1 MNPAMQSLYPQ
12 KPQSMQPQQSTQ
24 SQQPQ
29 QQQYDFSGW
38 GDRLNKI
45 EQGIAGLTDQFNNFQ
60 TPGDVA
66 PEYQGNAAPEPLEQ
80 NANATGIESLVAN
93 EGNPFGGTTFDPNN
107 PQAILTPGGG
117 VKGDGLGTNTY
128 TPKSAPMMAGLGSLP
143 QTQSSGFNFDP
154 SGGSLFDQMST
165 AYGQPATMT
174 QQFQQENPNAN
185 YIPKGGQ
192 DFTQGFQD
200 FIGQQ
205 GYFVDDKSSFD
216 AGMGISQTPTQDY
229 GVKGFGFDKMQQM
242 QNQNNKGPGI

>member
-1 MNPAMQSLYPQ
+1 MFYNPSYMNPAMQSLYPQ
-12 KPQSMQPQQSTQ
+12 KPQSMQPQQSAQSAQ
-24 SQQPQ
+24 SQE
-29 QQQYDFSGW
+29 YDFSGW

-45 EQGIAGLTDQFNNFQ
+45 EQGIAGLTDQFKNFQ

-80 NANATGIESLVAN
+80 NANATGIESL
-93 EGNPFGGTTFDPNN
+93 G
-107 PQAILTPGGG
+107 
-117 VKGDGLGTNTY
+117 
-128 TPKSAPMMAGLGSLP
+128 APMTTGLGSLP

-205 GYFVDDKSSFD
+205 GYFIDDKSSFD
-216 AGMGISQTPTQDY
+216 AGMGISQTPIQ
-229 GVKGFGFDKMQQM
+229 GPGIKGAGFDKMQQM
-242 QNQNNKGPGI
+242 QNLNSKGPGI

>member
-66 PEYQGNAAPEPLEQ
+66 PEYQGNAAPEPLAQ
-80 NANATGIESLVAN
+80 TANATGIESLVAN

-107 PQAILTPGGG
+107 PQATIMPSGG
-117 VKGDGLGTNTY
+117 VKGGGLGTNPY
-128 TPKSAPMMAGLGSLP
+128 TPKPTPMTTGLGSLP

-205 GYFVDDKSSFD
+205 GYFIDDKSSFD
-216 AGMGISQTPTQDY
+216 AGMGISQTPIQ
-229 GVKGFGFDKMQQM
+229 GPGIKGAGFDKMQQM
-242 QNQNNKGPGI
+242 QNLNSKGPGI

>member
-1 MNPAMQSLYPQ
+1 MYNPYPNSPYSTLGNSRNQFMQQ
-12 KPQSMQPQQSTQ
+12 KIQ
-24 SQQPQ
+24 QQPQ
-29 QQQYDFSGW
+29 QNQYDFSGW
-38 GDRLNKI
+38 GDRLTSI
-45 EQGIAGLTDQFNNFQ
+45 EQGIKGLTEHFKNINV
-60 TPGDVA
+60 PGAEVGEEAPA
-66 PEYQGNAAPEPLEQ
+66 PEYAGNMAPAPLAAAPLAAAPL
-80 NANATGIESLVAN
+80 A
-93 EGNPFGGTTFDPNN
+93 
-107 PQAILTPGGG
+107 
-117 VKGDGLGTNTY
+117 
-128 TPKSAPMMAGLGSLP
+128 SAPVDP
-143 QTQSSGFNFDP
+143 GFNFDP

-229 GVKGFGFDKMQQM
+229 GVKGFGFNQPQQ
-242 QNQNNKGPGI
+242 QVGLGINGLASLLSNKGSTI